1 MQKTIFYQ
9 IIGFFLFVLT
19 SIEADPDD
27 AQVKFIED
35 LNQLR
40 RWYANDQNKVNMF
53 ELEYSPRLNI
63 IAQDCVDNK
72 PAHGKHKTWRFFEIK
87 NYENGAM
94 ELNQTFFESSESEIQ
109 SKLDDSLTGNNEYVR
124 EIEHLVPLQKEIGC
138 AENPKRSSEMK
149 ICCVLGHE
157 GTLKSFS
164 FDREGVSG
172 EKCNEFRGFGELD
185 GLCVL
190 DPPSDQVTNKPRI
203 PQSQMTVAP
212 RTTVETELD
221 RLIAKYKAE
230 EQDGDEYDEDF
241 PTTIV
246 VFSGNS
252 ISIGFVFVFLI
263 LGFI

>member
-1 MQKTIFYQ
+1 MQKTIVYQ
-9 IIGFFLFVLT
+9 IIGFFLIAIFST
-19 SIEADPDD
+19 EADPDD
-27 AQVKFIED
+27 AQLMFIYD

-53 ELEYSPRLNI
+53 QLEFSPRLNV
-63 IAQDCVDNK
+63 IAQDCVDDK
-72 PAHGKHKTWRFFEIK
+72 PAHGQHKTWRFLEIK
-87 NYENGAM
+87 NYKNGAM

-109 SKLDDSLTGNNEYVR
+109 SKLDDSVTGNNGYVR

-138 AENPKRSSEMK
+138 AENPKRSSKMK

-164 FDREGVSG
+164 FEREGVSG
-172 EKCNEFRGFGELD
+172 EKCQEFQGYFDID

-190 DPPSDQVTNKPRI
+190 NPPSGQVTNKPRI

-246 VFSGNS
+246 VSPGNS
-252 ISIGFVFVFLI
+252 ISVGIIVVFLI